1 MLTDKQI
8 EDTRYLSFAIS
19 SGLTEPT
26 AEEVRK
32 LAAVFFQLSDEH
44 HFLRNRVNVLES
56 GSAMSV
62 VRHPFLSKECK

>member
-32 LAAVFFQLSDEH
+32 LAAAFFQLSDEH
-44 HFLRNRVNVLES
+44 HFLRSRMKALES
-56 GSAMSV
+56 VA
-62 VRHPFLSKECK
+62 LSGTRLLSIKECK